1 MKQRASIALII
12 GPLALFLIYLGS
24 WYYFLPLAAVLIL
37 ATIEYTQLIK
47 NMGWHIS
54 LLLLLVLAG
63 FQWLLGQWPQPGL
76 WGPVTL
82 LSLLLI
88 LAYALWTYEKETSQ
102 TVPADWM
109 AATTGLF
116 LLGWLGS
123 HFFLVRNL
131 PEIGW
136 QWTMLAMCSTWI
148 GDSGAYIVGKF
159 IAGNYI
165 IGKHKLSPRL
175 SPNKTIEGYFGGIVF
190 SLVFSMFIAY
200 LINIAS
206 PNNIPYL
213 NVLALALLISIITPL
228 GDLGISL
235 LKREAHVKDSGT
247 IFKEHGGALDRI
259 DTLLW
264 AAAIAYYLAL
274 FLTR

>member
-1 MKQRASIALII
+1 MKQRAIIALTL

-24 WYYFLPLAAVLIL
+24 WFYFLPLFAVLIL

-47 NMGWHIS
+47 NIGWHVNLI
-54 LLLLLVLAG
+54 LLLLVVGAQL
-63 FQWLLGQWPQPGL
+63 LLGQWPQPGL

-88 LAYALWTYEKETSQ
+88 LAYSLWTYEKQTSQ

-109 AATTGLF
+109 ATITGL
-116 LLGWLGS
+116 LLFGWLGS
-123 HFFLVRNL
+123 HFFLIRSL

-136 QWTMLAMCSTWI
+136 QWAMVAISSTWI

-159 IAGNYI
+159 IAGKY

-175 SPNKTIEGYFGGIVF
+175 SPNKTIEGYFGGVA
-190 SLVFSMFIAY
+190 FSMVFTMVIAY
-200 LINIAS
+200 IINFYS
-206 PNNIPYL
+206 PNNVPYQ
-213 NVLALALLISIITPL
+213 NVLILALLISMITPL

-264 AAAIAYYLAL
+264 AVTIGYYLAL
-274 FLTR
+274 FLPK